1 MFLSEKAE
9 SLLARYRKAA
19 PSLNGDTAE
28 LLAEMAS
35 LLAEA
40 CVQIDMLA
48 LKADEVSEKVDQTT
62 DHLEAVNSNLQT
74 IRDRIVGEIRVD
86 APDYGEDE
94 DAEEDC
100 GCDDEDCDCHHHTH
114 AHAASEEMVT
124 LQCCF
129 CEEIFLVDAETAS
142 AGTAVCPFCQ
152 RRVPVRD
159 CLVE

>member
-86 APDYGEDE
+86 APDYGEEEGAD
-94 DAEEDC
+94 EDC
-100 GCDDEDCDCHHHTH
+100 GCDDEDNSNDVDTSSCMFGMTDMDEVANYFESVFGRPLTCAHSNTCEKLDCRYD
-114 AHAASEEMVT
+114 MNN
-124 LQCCF
+124 
-129 CEEIFLVDAETAS
+129 
-142 AGTAVCPFCQ
+142 PN
-152 RRVPVRD
+152 RK
-159 CLVE
+159 